1 MQSSSFERDLEDCDV
16 SGAHDGGYKG
26 TERLWLKGYSDRAI
40 ARLARA
46 DRKTVKR
53 YLKAAEAAGVRREGG
68 EEQLG
73 DEVLGSIAEVLRPG
87 RPGGHGPVWEGWSTS
102 DRSWSN
108 CSTMTSP

>member
-1 MQSSSFERDLEDCDV
+1 MFRELTMVDTRELM
-16 SGAHDGGYKG
+16 
-26 TERLWLKGYSDRAI
+26 RLWLKGYSDRAI

-87 RPGGHGPVWEGWSTS
+87 RPGGAMG
-102 DRSWSN
+102 RSGRAGRPAIVPGA
-108 CSTMTSP
+108 TARR

>member
-1 MQSSSFERDLEDCDV
+1 MFRELTMVDTRELM
-16 SGAHDGGYKG
+16 
-26 TERLWLKGYSDRAI
+26 RLWLKGYSDRAI

-73 DEVLGSIAEVLRPG
+73 DEVLGAIAEVPCASGPPWVRDDQGFRCGLTPSWG
-87 RPGGHGPVWEGWSTS
+87 RIGPSMWLYCGFCPNLS
-102 DRSWSN
+102 
-108 CSTMTSP
+108 